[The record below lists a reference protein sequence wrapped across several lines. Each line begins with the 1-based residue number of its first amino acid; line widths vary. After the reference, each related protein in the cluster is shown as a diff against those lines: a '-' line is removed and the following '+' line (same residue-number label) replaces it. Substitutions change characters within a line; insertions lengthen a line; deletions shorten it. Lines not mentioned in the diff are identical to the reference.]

1 MVSYFQ
7 EFLALFT
14 TRLQTKKKELV
25 NHFQVRRQFIT
36 NQYVYIILHTLEI
49 YSRKIISYMSSS
61 PMAIASNIPKLEFKI
76 DNKNNTFK
84 KKFKE
89 IILN

>member
-36 NQYVYIILHTLEI
+36 NQYVYIILHILEI

-61 PMAIASNIPKLEFKI
+61 PMAIPKLEFKI